1 MLNFPPWK
9 IALVFSV
16 ALLGLLTAFPNF
28 LSEEQ
33 AADLP
38 DFLPSD
44 QINLGLDLQGGS
56 HMLLE
61 IDTEAVI
68 SQRLDNL
75 EGEIR
80 DALRRERIIASLDS
94 RPGERQIVVRLRD
107 PAQQEA
113 AVQSIRDIATPVGGT
128 NVFGGALQQN
138 ISVDAGEGGQV
149 LVTLNEAAINSRIT
163 GAVEQSLEIIR
174 RRVDELGTREP
185 TIQRQGRARVLVQ
198 VPGLQSS
205 DQLRSL
211 LETTAKLTFHMV
223 NETADPNRPPPGY
236 KTLPMID
243 TGVPI
248 VIERRARVS
257 GENLVDAQVAFD
269 QSNQPVVSFRLNAT
283 GGRNFAEV
291 TREHVRER
299 FAIVLDD
306 EVISAPVI
314 QEPIPGGSG
323 QISGNFTVED
333 ANNLAILLRAGALPA
348 PLTIIQERTVG
359 PDLGRD
365 SVRAGQIAAV
375 IGLAAV
381 IAFIA
386 ASYGRFGLAADT
398 ALLVNIALIFGAL
411 SQLGATL
418 TLPGIAGIVLTIGMA
433 VDANVLIFE
442 RIREE
447 AQAGRSPLRALEAG
461 YGQAMS
467 TIMDA
472 NITTFIAAFL
482 LFQFGSGPVKG
493 FAVTLGIGILTSLF
507 SAVVFTRLLLVLWVR
522 RTRAQQLPL

>member
-9 IALVFSV
+9 IALVLGV
-16 ALLGLLTAFPNF
+16 ALFGVITAFPNF
-28 LSEEQ
+28 LGQEQ

-38 DFLPSD
+38 DFLPQK

-94 RPGERQIVVRLRD
+94 RPEQRRIDVRLRD
-107 PAQQEA
+107 PAQQ
-113 AVQSIRDIATPVGGT
+113 QATPVGGG

-138 ISVDAGEGGQV
+138 ISVDPEAQGRI
-149 LVTLNEAAINSRIT
+149 LVTLNESAVNSRIT

-185 TIQRQGRARVLVQ
+185 TIQRQGRERVLVQ

-205 DQLRSL
+205 AQLREI
-211 LETTAKLTFHMV
+211 LETTAQLSFHMV

-236 KTLPMID
+236 RTLPMAD
-243 TGVPI
+243 TGQPI

-257 GENLVDAQVAFD
+257 GENLTDADVAFN
-269 QSNQPVVSFRLNAT
+269 QSNQPVVSFRLNTT

-291 TREHVRER
+291 TREHERER
-299 FAIVLDD
+299 FAIVLDE

-314 QEPIPGGSG
+314 QEPIPGGTG
-323 QISGNFTVED
+323 QISGNFTIES
-333 ANNLAILLRAGALPA
+333 AGNLAILLKAGALPA

-365 SVRAGQIAAV
+365 SVRAGQIAAM
-375 IGLAAV
+375 IGLTAV
-381 IAFIA
+381 ILYIWV
-386 ASYGRFGLAADT
+386 SYGRFGLAADT

-447 AQAGRSPLRALEAG
+447 AKAGRSPLRALEAG

-507 SAVVFTRLLLVLWVR
+507 SAVVFTRLLLVLWIR
-522 RTRAQQLPL
+522 RSRPQQLPL

>member
-1 MLNFPPWK
+1 MLSFPPWK
-9 IALVFSV
+9 IALVLGV
-16 ALLGLLTAFPNF
+16 ALLGLVTALPNL
-28 LSEEQ
+28 LSEQQ
-33 AADLP
+33 ATQLP
-38 DFLPSD
+38 EMLP
-44 QINLGLDLQGGS
+44 QKQLNLGLDLQGGS

-61 IDTEAVI
+61 VDTQAVI

-80 DALRRERIIASLDS
+80 DALRRERIVAGLES
-94 RPGERQIVVRLRD
+94 RPDQRQTVARLRD

-113 AVQSIRDIATPVGGT
+113 ALGIIRDLATPVDSG
-128 NVFGGALQQN
+128 NVFSGALQRN
-138 ISVDAGEGGQV
+138 ISVDAEDGGRV
-149 LVTLNEAAINSRIT
+149 VVTLTEAAVNSRIAN
-163 GAVEQSLEIIR
+163 AVEQSLEIIR

-185 TIQRQGRARVLVQ
+185 SIQRQGRARILVQ

-205 DQLRSL
+205 QQLREI
-211 LETTAKLTFHMV
+211 LETTASLSFHMV
-223 NETADPNRPPPGY
+223 NETADPERPPPGY
-236 KTLPMID
+236 QSLPMAE
-243 TGVPI
+243 TGQPI

-269 QSNQPVVSFRLNAT
+269 QSNRPVVSFRLNAT

-291 TREHVRER
+291 TRGNVGDR
-299 FAIVLDD
+299 FAILLDD

-314 QEPIPGGSG
+314 QEPILGGAG
-323 QISGNFTVED
+323 QISGNFTVET
-333 ANNLAILLRAGALPA
+333 ASNLAILLRAGALPA

-365 SVRAGQIAAV
+365 SVRAGQMAAI

-381 IAFIA
+381 LVFMGLV
-386 ASYGRFGLAADT
+386 YGRFGLAADT
-398 ALLVNIALIFGAL
+398 ALFVNIALIFGVL

-447 AQAGRSPLRALEAG
+447 AAAGRKPLKAVEAG
-461 YGQAMS
+461 YSQAMS

-482 LFQFGSGPVKG
+482 LFQFGSGPVRG

-507 SAVVFTRLLLVLWVR
+507 SAVMFTRLLLVLWLR
-522 RTRAQQLPL
+522 RTRPSELPV